1 MTFTEAVAKH
11 LGISYQEAENIDPA
25 DLTDEDLDIID
36 EWMLADE
43 CRQHGMAMVY
53 DAGYDF

>member
-53 DAGYDF
+53 DAAEF